1 MQRFAIKMTKRH
13 PYPTD
18 LTDAEWKIVEP
29 LIPKPQR
36 RGPKANVDVR
46 EILNGIFYFLHEG
59 CQWRALPHDFP
70 PWTTVSNYFR
80 KWQRKGV
87 WQLIQQTLRTRVREE
102 QRRNG
107 KPSAG
112 IIDSQSVKTAGKR
125 GKCTATMGENKSK
138 VESDIS

>member
-1 MQRFAIKMTKRH
+1 MTKRR

-46 EILNGIFYFLHEG
+46 EIPNGIFYFLHEG

-70 PWTTVSNYFR
+70 PWTTVSITFA
-80 KWQRKGV
+80 
-87 WQLIQQTLRTRVREE
+87 
-102 QRRNG
+102 NG
-107 KPSAG
+107 KERAFGNSYSKPYALG
-112 IIDSQSVKTAGKR
+112 FGK
-125 GKCTATMGENKSK
+125 NKDEM
-138 VESDIS
+138 ESPVQELLILSR

>member
-1 MQRFAIKMTKRH
+1 MTKPR

-18 LTDAEWKIVEP
+18 LTDAEWEIVEP
-29 LIPKPQR
+29 LIPKPKR

-80 KWQRKGV
+80 KWQRKGI
-87 WQLIQQTLRTRVREE
+87 LSKIQQALHSHLRE
-102 QRRNG
+102 QQGRNPE
-107 KPSAG
+107 PSAA
-112 IIDSQSVKTAGKR
+112 IIDSQSVKTTQKR
-125 GKCTATMGENKSK
+125 GRYTATMEVKQSK
-138 VESDIS
+138 VANDIS